1 MRGIQDPIVASKT
14 LVDHALSR
22 FSTDNL
28 SCMVVRFEKEATIQS
43 QNNRDVGVETDNN
56 NSSSNGSTKFSE
68 VDKLVNETKQKI
80 ADGSAPAVGISPS
93 NSGRGHDPIP
103 VNSNSNSNSSS
114 SSNEEGEF
122 VPTPLDGAVLEEE
135 PSAISD
141 GEADDDGGAKKSQER
156 PAIQGAVAED
166 GARDVAADN
175 TTTTTTTGEGGK
187 ETAES

>member
-1 MRGIQDPIVASKT
+1 VCNDQEAVDLVRGIQDPVVASKT

-43 QNNRDVGVETDNN
+43 QNNRDVGVEADNN
-56 NSSSNGSTKFSE
+56 NGSTKVSE

-80 ADGSAPAVGISPS
+80 ADGSAPAVGVSPS

-103 VNSNSNSNSSS
+103 VNSNSSG
-114 SSNEEGEF
+114 SNEEGEF
-122 VPTPLDGAVLEEE
+122 VPTSLDGAVLEEE

-141 GEADDDGGAKKSQER
+141 GEADDDGGAKKSEGK
-156 PAIQGAVAED
+156 PAIQAAVAED
-166 GARDVAADN
+166 EANDAAAVN
-175 TTTTTTTGEGGK
+175 TKTDEGGK
-187 ETAES
+187 KTAES